1 MRELGAFYEWIR
13 NIVCCLCLFHVF
25 LQILPGGNFKKY
37 VRFFGGLLLILLALE
52 PLADAMHMAESF
64 ERAWRLESLREQ
76 AEDIRVMGEGME
88 ELRSEK
94 IHEAYQE
101 EIKRQVEEVVRAYGM
116 VPEKTEL
123 VFSQEEGQSLH
134 ISEAVLLVSE
144 KPDAQANEIPGIKN
158 ELQEVYHIPS
168 GHINISIQE

>member
-1 MRELGAFYEWIR
+1 MICY
-13 NIVCCLCLFHVF
+13 LCLFQIF

-37 VRFFGGLLLILLALE
+37 VRFFGGLLLILLVVGA
-52 PLADAMHMAESF
+52 LADSIHLSAGF
-64 ERAWRLESLREQ
+64 ERAWNLESLREQ
-76 AEDIRVMGEGME
+76 AEDIRITGEGME

-94 IHEAYQE
+94 IKEAYQS

-116 VPEKTEL
+116 LPEKTEI
-123 VFSQEEGQSLH
+123 VFSEEEGQSLN
-134 ISEAVLLVSE
+134 ISEAGLLVAE
-144 KPDAQANEIPGIKN
+144 GPDMQGDEVSKIKK